1 MKKGISMIVL
11 TVAISVMVVLIT
23 SSVIVGSTAI
33 KTAQYEEFLSQVSRT
48 ADSVNQ
54 YIVKTKNYRRMELL
68 YLEIH

>member
-33 KTAQYEEFLSQVSRT
+33 KTAQYEEFLSQV
-48 ADSVNQ
+48 
-54 YIVKTKNYRRMELL
+54 
-68 YLEIH
+68 